1 MFPRRQVAK
10 LAPDDSVS
18 SLTGWLMQTTGSYK
32 APMQV
37 IWLFLI
43 IGIAAYIFLVRQKYA
58 VTLTMTRP

>member
-1 MFPRRQVAK
+1 
-10 LAPDDSVS
+10 
-18 SLTGWLMQTTGSYK
+18 MQTTGSYK

-43 IGIAAYIFLVRQKYA
+43 IGIAAYVFLVRQKYA